1 MTLEG
6 SNLVRGAHTRSR
18 RLVLGSGLPILI
30 SMLSVASSLPAFA
43 QATLAGKAI
52 EMQVANTVGGGY
64 DQYARTIAR
73 HMGKYIPGNPSI
85 IIKNMP
91 GAGGARAANYLFNIA
106 PRDGTVIAMLTREIA
121 LGPLLTP
128 NPEAYQFKAEEFNWI
143 GSPQQDLGLML
154 IRTRAAKTIDDLKK
168 KEIQMSGMGPA
179 TLSAMFP
186 LMLNQMLG
194 TNFKI
199 VNGYPGSVESVMAVE
214 RGEVEGHASSGSSA
228 AFRARIKPM
237 IERGDLQVL
246 MQLGMQKD
254 NAFEAP
260 LVFELV
266 KDPKDR
272 QLLELLFTP
281 QYAGRPMVAPPGLP
295 PSLVATFRTA
305 FDATM
310 KDPEFVND
318 AKAQKLDLNPVT
330 GQQIADTLRRVYQ
343 LPRDLI
349 DKVNALAK

>member
-1 MTLEG
+1 MPATRHPTRTTAKR
-6 SNLVRGAHTRSR
+6 SDAWAAKIGA
-18 RLVLGSGLPILI
+18 LVL
-30 SMLSVASSLPAFA
+30 MASTIAAASPPAFA
-43 QATLAGKAI
+43 QSSLAGKTI
-52 EMQVANTVGGGY
+52 EFQVANTVGGGY

-73 HMGKYIPGNPSI
+73 HMGKHIPGNPSFV
-85 IIKNMP
+85 IKNMP

-106 PRDGTVIAMLTREIA
+106 PRDGTAIAMVTREIA

-143 GSPQQDLGLML
+143 GSPQQDLGLVL
-154 IRTRAAKTIDDLKK
+154 IRTRAAKNLDDLKAR
-168 KEIQMSGMGPA
+168 EVQMSGMGPA

-194 TNFKI
+194 TKFKI

-228 AFRARIKPM
+228 AFRARIQPM

-254 NAFEAP
+254 PAFAAP

-266 KDPKDR
+266 SDPSDR

-295 PSLVATFRTA
+295 ASLVAAFRTA

-310 KDPEFVND
+310 KDPEFVKD
-318 AKAQKLDLNPVT
+318 AQAQKLDLNPVT
-330 GQQIADTLRRVYQ
+330 GQQIADTLSRVYK
-343 LPRDLI
+343 LPAELVG
-349 DKVNALAK
+349 KVNALSKQ